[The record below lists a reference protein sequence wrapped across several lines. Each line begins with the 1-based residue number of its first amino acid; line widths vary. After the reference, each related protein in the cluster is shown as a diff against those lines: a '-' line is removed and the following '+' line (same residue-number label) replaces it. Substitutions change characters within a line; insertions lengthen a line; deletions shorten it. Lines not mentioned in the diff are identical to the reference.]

1 MIVKL
6 TPKEVEALAQ
16 EVRAR
21 RIELIEVCV
30 PETNPRE
37 TSETDVTSMFPK
49 MTIKDILETFNF
61 TLTPKVIIA
70 NGAQN
75 VLRFNARDPEEL
87 RNALEN
93 FGNETVKE
101 FLVYPEENYLYV
113 KF

>member
-6 TPKEVEALAQ
+6 TPKEVEALVQ
-16 EVRAR
+16 EARAHG
-21 RIELIEVCV
+21 IELTEVCV

-37 TSETDVTSMFPK
+37 TSDTDVTSMFPK

-70 NGAQN
+70 NEAQN

-87 RNALEN
+87 RNALEEY
-93 FGNETVKE
+93 GSKEIKE

>member
-6 TPKEVEALAQ
+6 TPKDVETLAQ
-16 EVRAR
+16 EAR
-21 RIELIEVCV
+21 SHGIELTEVCV
-30 PETNPRE
+30 PEINLRE
-37 TSETDVTSMFPK
+37 TFNTDVTSMLPK
-49 MTIKDILETFNF
+49 ITIKDILENFNF

-75 VLRFNARDPEEL
+75 VLRFNARDPKEL
-87 RNALEN
+87 RNALEEY
-93 FGNETVKE
+93 GSKEVKE

>member
-1 MIVKL
+1 
-6 TPKEVEALAQ
+6 
-16 EVRAR
+16 
-21 RIELIEVCV
+21 
-30 PETNPRE
+30 
-37 TSETDVTSMFPK
+37 

-93 FGNETVKE
+93 FGNEIVKE